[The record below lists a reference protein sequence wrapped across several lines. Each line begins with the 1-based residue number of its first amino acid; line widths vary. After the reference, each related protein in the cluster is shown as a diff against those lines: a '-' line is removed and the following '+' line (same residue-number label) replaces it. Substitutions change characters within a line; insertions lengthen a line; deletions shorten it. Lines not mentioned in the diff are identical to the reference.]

1 MGDVTDII
9 IVIIIVFLIFLISRP
24 MERYGCNGKPIGDG
38 FVADF
43 PITDKDYPKRLLKG
57 EYGGVPLY
65 FYDFED
71 DLYHDQWR
79 GFATGSY
86 VLNSKKQWLKTDV
99 PREYALWVQQ
109 MGPAP
114 AAGTAALT
122 R

>member
-1 MGDVTDII
+1 MTDII
-9 IVIIIVFLIFLISRP
+9 IIIIIIFLIFLFSRP
-24 MERYGCNGKPIGDG
+24 LETARCDG

-43 PITDKDYPKRLLKG
+43 PITDKKYPKRLLKG

-86 VLNSKKQWLKTDV
+86 VLDSKKQWLKTDT
-99 PREYALWVQQ
+99 PREYALWVDQT
-109 MGPAP
+109 PSK
-114 AAGTAALT
+114 
-122 R
+122 